1 MKHLVVSW
9 WFLSH
14 IKLIQHWYVAEGMQ
28 EIKLDKQ
35 SILQR
40 LNGCCEDLI
49 KPQTSDVQF
58 TLRAP
63 LVKMQ
68 QTNKQTSR

>member
-1 MKHLVVSW
+1 
-9 WFLSH
+9 
-14 IKLIQHWYVAEGMQ
+14 MQ

-68 QTNKQTSR
+68 QTNKQVGKSSLETQAFPEKSR